1 MAWASTQAMLSLLD
15 NNLGQCGLHVCALP
29 ISAFFGISHGE
40 ALALVMPFVLA
51 ELAKIRPE
59 KVSGLVA
66 ILSGETADVG
76 NLTVR
81 EALDLAVQEM
91 DEWLGE
97 IGLRR
102 TLKDYG
108 VSDADVQALAGS
120 VNMARLAD
128 AWGREVSE
136 EEMAENYRKCL

>member
-1 MAWASTQAMLSLLD
+1 M
-15 NNLGQCGLHVCALP
+15 
-29 ISAFFGISHGE
+29 
-40 ALALVMPFVLA
+40 VMPFVLA

-76 NLTVR
+76 KLIAR